1 MTCLEHYFENLL
13 FHNKDVDGDWNKN
26 ALSKEQQ
33 EAVKVCYDYILY
45 TLFNGNKEALQKWVR
60 EI

>member
-13 FHNKDVDGDWNKN
+13 FHGRDISGDINKN
-26 ALSKEQQ
+26 SLSEKEQNT
-33 EAVKVCYDYILY
+33 VKVCYDYILY
-45 TLFNGNKEALQKWVR
+45 TLFNGDKEALQKWVR